1 MRWSFFLYLAILI
14 AISSVVNAAE
24 GEIVDEYQ
32 MDEAINDAAQ
42 NVESTF
48 AFDQYEEEQ
57 EFIPVSKF
65 YQVSV

>member
-42 NVESTF
+42 NVESNTACDYF
-48 AFDQYEEEQ
+48 RSNRTRCA
-57 EFIPVSKF
+57 SL
-65 YQVSV
+65 